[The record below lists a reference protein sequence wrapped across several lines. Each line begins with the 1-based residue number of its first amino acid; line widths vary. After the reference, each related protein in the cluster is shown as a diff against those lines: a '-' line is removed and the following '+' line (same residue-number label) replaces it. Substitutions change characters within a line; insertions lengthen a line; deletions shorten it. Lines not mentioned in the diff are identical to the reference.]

1 MDLTILIVNAYM
13 DFNDYKD
20 PVKHFIE
27 DVLFYHMETTRHKRA
42 DIFVMKSE
50 VFLEDQIF

>member
-42 DIFVMKSE
+42 DIFVMKS
-50 VFLEDQIF
+50 